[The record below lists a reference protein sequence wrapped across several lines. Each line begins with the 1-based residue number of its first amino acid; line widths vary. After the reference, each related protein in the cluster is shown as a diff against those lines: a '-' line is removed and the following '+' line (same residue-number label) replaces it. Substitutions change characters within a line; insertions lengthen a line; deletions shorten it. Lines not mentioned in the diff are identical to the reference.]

1 MSNWKEAGSRLRL
14 HPHLGGKLAARVAA
28 RLLAR
33 PIPQE
38 YDAFAVEE
46 LARNPSEFGKLAA
59 RYNLVEIAEAC
70 RMEADV
76 GIMDGIS
83 NC

>member
-1 MSNWKEAGSRLRL
+1 MGQVELSLADVAIQRQVASANVHSLWSNWKEAGSRLRL

-38 YDAFAVEE
+38 YDAFTV
-46 LARNPSEFGKLAA
+46 SFG
-59 RYNLVEIAEAC
+59 
-70 RMEADV
+70 
-76 GIMDGIS
+76 
-83 NC
+83 